1 MRILIT
7 GASGLL
13 GLNLALEAARTSQPG
28 GAVDCKGMHRVTGV
42 VHSHLLRTE
51 EFEVI
56 TADLLQPGRVERLLE
71 EVQPDWVI
79 NCAALALVDACEADP
94 NLANRLNVELPEKL
108 ALHVARGGAR
118 LVHLSTDAVFDGQK
132 GNYTEQDSPNPLST
146 YARTKLAGE
155 QAVRAHNPDAI
166 IARVNL
172 FGWSLSGK
180 RSLAE
185 WFFYNLQAGQRIKGF
200 TDVFF
205 CPLLVNDLAY
215 ILLHM
220 LENGLKGLY
229 HVVSRD
235 CLSKY
240 DFGVCLARRFSFD
253 ECLITPASVSD
264 GNLLAARSPNL
275 TLSSARL
282 AQDLGGSL
290 PDVSTGLERFYTLY
304 QQGYPHFI
312 KGLAHSAHAIR

>member
-13 GLNLALEAARTSQPG
+13 GLNLALEAARIRQPG
-28 GAVDCKGMHRVTGV
+28 GGVDGKGIHRVTGV
-42 VHSHLLRTE
+42 VHCHPLRTE

-56 TADLLQPGRVERLLE
+56 KADLLQPGRVERLFD

-94 NLANRLNVELPEKL
+94 DLANRLNVELPEKL
-108 ALHVARGGAR
+108 ALNVARSGAR
-118 LVHLSTDAVFDGQK
+118 VVHLSTDAVFDGQK
-132 GNYTEQDSPNPLST
+132 GDYSEKDIPNPLST

-155 QAVRAHNPDAI
+155 QAVATANPEAI
-166 IARVNL
+166 IARVNF

-185 WFFYNLQAGQRIKGF
+185 WFFYNLQAGQPMKGF

-205 CPLLVNDLAY
+205 CPLLVNDLAQ

-220 LENGLKGLY
+220 LEGGLKGLY
-229 HVVSRD
+229 HVVSRN

-240 DFGVCLARRFSFD
+240 DFGVSLARRFSFD
-253 ECLITPASVSD
+253 EHLITPASVSD
-264 GNLLAARSPNL
+264 GNLLAVRSPNL

-282 AQDLGGSL
+282 AQDLGQSL
-290 PDVSTGLERFYTLY
+290 PEVSTGLDRFYTLY

-312 KGLAHSAHAIR
+312 KGMAHSANAMR